1 MSINDKLKAFFAS
14 SEGKKKVAE
23 LRAQG
28 RIGGKYAI
36 PKEQYRPAVDDLIA
50 CIKAN
55 LPDSLRS
62 SELMDDNSY
71 LVSKARRQ
79 KDGSIRIDI
88 RFAPDAVF
96 RPSLD
101 PTGPWGEGVENIV
114 LHLSN
119 GWHAAGTVTGEWHG
133 RQARSRQVY
142 EGDSFMQDAV
152 FDFNMSHIGVT
163 AELGS
168 QYKKVV
174 SE

>member
-14 SEGKKKVAE
+14 GEGKRRVAE
-23 LRAQG
+23 LRAN
-28 RIGGKYAI
+28 GGLPTKYAI
-36 PKEQYRPAVDDLIA
+36 PKEQYKPAVDDLIQ

-62 SELMDDNSY
+62 SALMDDSAY
-71 LVSKARRQ
+71 IVSRPSVR
-79 KDGSIRIDI
+79 KDGSVRINI
-88 RFAPDAVF
+88 RFAPEAVF

-101 PTGPWGEGVENIV
+101 PSGPWGEGIENIV

-119 GWHAAGTVTGEWHG
+119 GWHAKGTVTGEWHG
-133 RQARSRQVY
+133 REARSRQVY

-163 AELGS
+163 AELGP
-168 QYKKVV
+168 QYK
-174 SE
+174 